1 MKEELGE
8 FIADYRNDKPE
19 KPHCIILYK
28 TRGVGPCTN
37 KYLDR
42 VYQTIE
48 EFETRGIERALEIPS
63 EFGVY
68 LEIYEFD

>member
-1 MKEELGE
+1 MKEALKELITE
-8 FIADYRNDKPE
+8 YKNDKPE

-28 TRGVGPCTN
+28 TRGVGPSTT
-37 KYLDR
+37 KYVDK

-48 EFETRGIERALEIPS
+48 DFETRGIERALEIPS

-68 LEIYEFD
+68 VEIYEFD